1 MTAVPPSR
9 YLVFLAI
16 ALGGCLADLLTK
28 SWIFSRLG
36 MPSGQR
42 IWIWEGYF
50 GFETSLNEGALFGIG
65 QGMVVFFAVLS
76 LAALIGIVYWLF
88 VYGAALDWLLTIA
101 LGAMTAGILGNL
113 YDRLGLHGL
122 RWHHPPRLGEPVY
135 AVRDW
140 ILIQVNDQLQWPNFN
155 IADSLLVVG
164 AGLILWHAFTTPD
177 PAQAAKQEKP
187 SSEPNTAPKA

>member
-36 MPSGQR
+36 MPSGER
-42 IWIWEGYF
+42 LWIWQGHI
-50 GFETSLNEGALFGIG
+50 GLETSLNEGALFGIG

-76 LAALIGIVYWLF
+76 LVALIGIVIWLF
-88 VYGAALDWLLTIA
+88 YYGAALDWLLTIA

-122 RWHHPPRLGEPVY
+122 KWHHPPRVGEPVY

-140 ILIQVNDQLQWPNFN
+140 ILLQANERLQWPNFN
-155 IADSLLVVG
+155 IADSLLVIGG
-164 AGLILWHAFTTPD
+164 ALILWHAFTTPD
-177 PAQAAKQEKP
+177 PSAAKQP
-187 SSEPNTAPKA
+187 SEPDTPSEA